1 MGALMEQEDEA
12 LRGGAEY
19 SVATELREVRQDA
32 LAGGEVEEAAVVAN
46 AGFLGEDEPLPRV
59 EAAVQGVIRR
69 RRRAAPPPRLAHG
82 PEADVVSHI
91 VGEDALGD
99 EPRRPFTEIR
109 QSVPSTDSDSN
120 KGIRSE
126 DSLGRGGGGPS
137 AVPVRARFAPQ
148 LHQDDGA
155 AEQGRRRLT
164 LLRFA
169 PLVKGI
175 CVEEKEQHQQASW
188 VLDRFAPPPPP
199 PGRRWLV
206 HPIFCLYH
214 RRPGSGGD
222 RVEWPK
228 WALNQLAMRRLAG
241 VWGWGFLAVRLGGN
255 ATGGWVPTIYSPS
268 GLRLRLL
275 LDYVSDY
282 VSASIL
288 KSGHLGNTY
297 LMEVYIKRLSI

>member
-188 VLDRFAPPPPP
+188 VLDRFAPPPPAGSPLACPSDFLPLP
-199 PGRRWLV
+199 PSAWERR
-206 HPIFCLYH
+206 
-214 RRPGSGGD
+214 GSCGVAKMGAEPVGD
-222 RVEWPK
+222 ET
-228 WALNQLAMRRLAG
+228 A
-241 VWGWGFLAVRLGGN
+241 GWGVGMGISGCSAGRQRN
-255 ATGGWVPTIYSPS
+255 GWVGS
-268 GLRLRLL
+268 
-275 LDYVSDY
+275 
-282 VSASIL
+282 
-288 KSGHLGNTY
+288 N
-297 LMEVYIKRLSI
+297 YI

>member
-199 PGRRWLV
+199 PRR
-206 HPIFCLYH
+206 
-214 RRPGSGGD
+214 
-222 RVEWPK
+222 RV
-228 WALNQLAMRRLAG
+228 AAG
-241 VWGWGFLAVRLGGN
+241 LSIRF
-255 ATGGWVPTIYSPS
+255 
-268 GLRLRLL
+268 
-275 LDYVSDY
+275 
-282 VSASIL
+282 SASTTVGLGAEGIVW
-288 KSGHLGNTY
+288 SGQNG
-297 LMEVYIKRLSI
+297 R